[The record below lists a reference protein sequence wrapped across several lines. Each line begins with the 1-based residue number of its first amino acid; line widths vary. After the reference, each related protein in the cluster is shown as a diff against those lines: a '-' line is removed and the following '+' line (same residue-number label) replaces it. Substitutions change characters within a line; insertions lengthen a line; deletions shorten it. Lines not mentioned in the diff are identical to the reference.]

1 MSGTDQLSTDLDSVS
16 LAAIWRLVLVYS
28 GFQKTHSLCFRGQLL
43 IQIIRQ
49 SSHHVFT
56 VTSLSDALV
65 LAVILMA
72 HIHILCYYGCT
83 GIASAI
89 MGAVCISVS
98 PLVSFLQQVISVNSI
113 LVFVRNDGKKF
124 LTRA

>member
-1 MSGTDQLSTDLDSVS
+1 M
-16 LAAIWRLVLVYS
+16 
-28 GFQKTHSLCFRGQLL
+28 
-43 IQIIRQ
+43 QIIRQ

-65 LAVILMA
+65 LAVILIA

-83 GIASAI
+83 GIAPAI
-89 MGAVCISVS
+89 MGAVCISVF
-98 PLVSFLQQVISVNSI
+98 VSFLQQVISVNLI